1 MFTKD
6 DCVKYYN
13 SMLKKVSICG
23 SFSEL
28 YECSAYAGGY
38 LRAMRDIGIIDN
50 LEFLDMATQ
59 REGAEANGVGHING
73 EDVEQ
78 F

>member
-1 MFTKD
+1 MFTKN
-6 DCVKYYN
+6 DCIKYYE
-13 SMLKKVSICG
+13 SMLGKVGVCG

-28 YECSAYAGGY
+28 YECSAFAGGY
-38 LRAMRDIGIIDN
+38 LRALHDLEIIDD
-50 LEFLDMATQ
+50 LEYEDLAAS